1 MKKLSAVF
9 CTALLLILTAVSML
23 SADAYTTQDDYYIDN
38 YNVDMQVL
46 ENNTI
51 RVTESIDAYFNIE
64 KHGIFRYIPVECNV
78 NRARGDGG
86 VVKAKVKNI
95 SVSEKY
101 EAYTDDY
108 NNFVI
113 QIGDE
118 DITYVGEHS
127 YTVSYDYVMGKDI
140 GEGFDELY
148 YNIIGDGWDTSI
160 KNVTFKI
167 EMPKEFDQSKVG
179 FSSGAL
185 GTVGSGNILYTCDG
199 NTISGSLIGGLNPYE
214 ALTVRIEL
222 DEGYFKFD
230 LFAYYLKI
238 ALMIIIPLV
247 CLLAVL
253 FLWSKYGKDKKIV
266 DVVEFYPPENMNSAE
281 TAFWYKGSLTSK
293 DTVALLIELA
303 NEGYV
308 NIVQAEKKK
317 LFKKDDFSIEKVRE
331 YDGADVNKKIFFDG
345 LFKSGSSVTEDD
357 LSEEFYVTA
366 NAVVGNISSSKNVF
380 EVFDKKSVLMVA
392 VGVIISLAGA
402 GISILTYNSGFGTGL
417 ENLAVALAF
426 ILSVISLIMSFFIRR
441 RTEKGHQL
449 KQRINGF
456 KMFLETAEKEKLEA
470 MVEENPKYYYDI
482 LPYAYVL
489 GVSDKWT
496 KKFEGIVLEPPAWY
510 YGSTFDQI
518 MFWHFMN
525 NTMSRATEAMTSA
538 PQTSSS
544 SMGGGGFSGG
554 GAGGGGGGSW

>member
-1 MKKLSAVF
+1 MKKLSAVLSI
-9 CTALLLILTAVSML
+9 LLMLVLTAVPAF
-23 SADAYTTQDDYYIDN
+23 SAFADSYDYYIEN
-38 YNVDMQVL
+38 YDINMKVM
-46 ENNTI
+46 ENNTV
-51 RVTESIDAYFNIE
+51 RVTENIDAYFNIQ
-64 KHGIFRYIPVECNV
+64 KHGILRYIPIECNV

-86 VVKAKVKNI
+86 VVKAKVKSV
-95 SVSEKY
+95 SVSENY

-108 NNFVI
+108 NNYVI

-118 DITYVGEHS
+118 DKTFEGEHS

-148 YNIIGDGWDTSI
+148 YNIIGDGWDTYI

-179 FSSGAL
+179 FSSGAA

-199 NTISGSLIGGLNPYE
+199 NTITGSLIGGLNPYE

-222 DEGYFKFD
+222 EEGYFKFD

-238 ALMIIIPLV
+238 ALMIIIPLI
-247 CLLAVL
+247 CLVTVLA
-253 FLWSKYGKDKKIV
+253 LWSKYGKDKKIV
-266 DVVEFYPPENMNSAE
+266 DVVEFYPPDNLNSAE
-281 TAFWYKGSLTSK
+281 TAFWYKGSLSSK
-293 DTVALLIELA
+293 DTIALLIELA

-308 NIVQAEKKK
+308 NIVQTEKKK
-317 LFKKDDFSIEKVRE
+317 LLKKDSFTIEKARE
-331 YDGADVNKKIFFDG
+331 YDGADINKKIFFNG
-345 LFKSGSSVTEDD
+345 LFKGTSSVTEDD
-357 LSEEFYVTA
+357 LSESFYVTA
-366 NAVVGNISSSKNVF
+366 NTIVGNISSSKNVF
-380 EVFDKKSVLMVA
+380 EMFDKKSIMMVV
-392 VGVIISLAGA
+392 VGALTSIIGA
-402 GISILTYNSGFGTGL
+402 AASILIYNSGFGTGT
-417 ENLAVALAF
+417 ETLAVIFAF
-426 ILSVISLIMSFFIRR
+426 LLSVISLIMSFFIRR

-456 KMFLETAEKEKLEA
+456 KIFLETAEKEKLEA

-496 KKFEGIVLEPPAWY
+496 KNFEGIVLEPPEWY
-510 YGSTFDQI
+510 YGSTFDRI

-525 NTMSRATEAMTSA
+525 STMSRATEAMTST

>member
-1 MKKLSAVF
+1 MKKLSAVLSV
-9 CTALLLILTAVSML
+9 LLMLVLTAVPAF
-23 SADAYTTQDDYYIDN
+23 SAFADSYDYYIDN
-38 YNVDMQVL
+38 YDINMKVM
-46 ENNTI
+46 ENNTV
-51 RVTESIDAYFNIE
+51 RVTENIDAYFNIQ
-64 KHGIFRYIPVECNV
+64 KHGILRYIPIECNV

-86 VVKAKVKNI
+86 VVKAKVKNV
-95 SVSEKY
+95 SVSENY

-108 NNFVI
+108 NNYVI

-118 DITYVGEHS
+118 DKTFEGEHS

-148 YNIIGDGWDTSI
+148 YNIIGDGWDTYI

-179 FSSGAL
+179 FSSGAA

-199 NTISGSLIGGLNPYE
+199 NTITGSLIGGLNPYE

-222 DEGYFKFD
+222 EEGYFKFD

-238 ALMIIIPLV
+238 ALMIIIPLI
-247 CLLAVL
+247 CLVTVLA
-253 FLWSKYGKDKKIV
+253 LWSKYGKDKKIV
-266 DVVEFYPPENMNSAE
+266 DVVEFYPPDNLNSAE
-281 TAFWYKGSLTSK
+281 TAFWYKGSLSSK
-293 DTVALLIELA
+293 DTIALLIELA

-308 NIVQAEKKK
+308 NIVQTEKKK
-317 LFKKDDFSIEKVRE
+317 LLKKESFTIEKARE
-331 YDGADVNKKIFFDG
+331 YDGADINKKIFFNG
-345 LFKSGSSVTEDD
+345 LFKGTSSVTEDD
-357 LSEEFYVTA
+357 LSESFYVTA
-366 NAVVGNISSSKNVF
+366 NTIVGNISSSKNVF
-380 EVFDKKSVLMVA
+380 EMFDKKSIMMVV
-392 VGVIISLAGA
+392 VGVLTSIIGA
-402 GISILTYNSGFGTGL
+402 AASILIYSSGFGTRP
-417 ENLAVALAF
+417 ETLAVIFAF
-426 ILSVISLIMSFFIRR
+426 LLSVISLIMSFFIRR

-456 KMFLETAEKEKLEA
+456 KIFLETAEKEKLEA

-496 KKFEGIVLEPPAWY
+496 KNFEGIVLEPPEWY
-510 YGSTFDQI
+510 YGSTFDRI

-525 NTMSRATEAMTSA
+525 STMSRATEAMTST

-544 SMGGGGFSGG
+544 SMGGGGFAGG